1 MAISMQ
7 SKRKTA
13 MSEINVTPLVD
24 VMLVLLII
32 FMVTAPMLEQKVSVD
47 LPQAKGE
54 HLAREEPKDKIVVSV
69 SGQGSIYVNDVSVAE
84 GKLGEKI
91 AEAAASNPSQPVY
104 LRADRTVIYG
114 TVIRIMVALKAAG
127 IPNVG
132 MITTPEEEPEPAR

>member
-1 MAISMQ
+1 MAFSMQ

-54 HLAREEPKDKIVVSV
+54 PLAREESKEKIVVSV
-69 SGQGSIYVNDVSVAE
+69 SGQGSIYVNEVSVPE
-84 GKLGEKI
+84 DKLAEKI
-91 AEAAASNPSQPVY
+91 VEATTSNPSQPVY

-114 TVIRIMVALKAAG
+114 TVVRVMVALKAAG

-132 MITTPEEEPEPAR
+132 MITTPDEEPGSVK

>member
-1 MAISMQ
+1 MAFSIQ
-7 SKRKTA
+7 TNRKTA
-13 MSEINVTPLVD
+13 ISEINVTPLVD

-32 FMVTAPMLEQKVSVD
+32 FMVTAPMLEQNVSVD

-54 HLAREEPKDKIVVSV
+54 PLAREESRDKIVVSV
-69 SGQGSIYVNDVSVAE
+69 SSQGSIYVNDVSVAE
-84 GKLGEKI
+84 DKLGEKI
-91 AEAAASNPSQPVY
+91 VEATTSNPSQPVY

-132 MITTPEEEPEPAR
+132 MITTPEEEPVSAR

>member
-1 MAISMQ
+1 MAFSMQ

-54 HLAREEPKDKIVVSV
+54 PLAREEPKDKIVVSV
-69 SGQGSIYVNDVSVAE
+69 SGQGSIYVNDVSVPE
-84 GKLGEKI
+84 DKLAEKI
-91 AEAAASNPSQPVY
+91 VEATKSSPAQPVY

-114 TVIRIMVALKAAG
+114 TVIRVMVALKAAG

-132 MITTPEEEPEPAR
+132 MITTPEEEPGPAR

>member
-1 MAISMQ
+1 VAFSMQ

-32 FMVTAPMLEQKVSVD
+32 FMVTAPMLEQNVSVD

-54 HLAREEPKDKIVVSV
+54 PLLREEPKEKIVVSV
-69 SGQGSIYVNDVSVAE
+69 SSQGSIYVNNMSVAE
-84 GKLGEKI
+84 DKLAEKV
-91 AEAAASNPSQPVY
+91 AEVRSPNPSQPVY

-132 MITTPEEEPEPAR
+132 MITTPEEEPGPAH

>member
-1 MAISMQ
+1 MAFSMQ

-54 HLAREEPKDKIVVSV
+54 PLAREESKEKIVVSV
-69 SGQGSIYVNDVSVAE
+69 SGQGSIYVNEVSVPE
-84 GKLGEKI
+84 DKLAEKI
-91 AEAAASNPSQPVY
+91 VEATTSNPSQPVY

-114 TVIRIMVALKAAG
+114 TVVRVMVALKAAG

-132 MITTPEEEPEPAR
+132 MITTPDEEAGPAR